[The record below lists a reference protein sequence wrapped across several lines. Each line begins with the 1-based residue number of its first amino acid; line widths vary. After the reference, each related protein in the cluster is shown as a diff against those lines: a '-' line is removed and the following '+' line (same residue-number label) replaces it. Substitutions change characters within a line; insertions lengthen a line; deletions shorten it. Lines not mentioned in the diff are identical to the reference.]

1 MGLGTYEQSLSGAIA
16 VGLSILIR
24 DFFFAKSANLKRY
37 VVAPVIDMFNH
48 NSNSNAEAS
57 FNYFSGSFELRTDSY
72 GKGDQVYINYGKQ
85 SNDRLFQYYGFIEE
99 NNPYDSYDFGAT
111 PLELILKYSDKIA
124 ETIEIPNSP
133 TPGSVDFNTLII
145 LLL

>member
-1 MGLGTYEQSLSGAIA
+1 
-16 VGLSILIR
+16 
-24 DFFFAKSANLKRY
+24 
-37 VVAPVIDMFNH
+37 MFNH

-85 SNDRLFQYYGFIEE
+85 SNDRLFQYYGFVEE

-124 ETIEIPNSP
+124 ETVEIPNSP
-133 TPGSVDFNTLII
+133 TPGSVDFNTLIE
-145 LLL
+145 